1 MKIEPTQGPVP
12 SPVEGL
18 DALIAQVEGKPLAMA
33 RLARVVRVEGH
44 KQLAHELSLRALDLA
59 PHDEQVRALTADVL
73 SIDVP
78 RWHFRLV
85 HDEARNNA
93 YEAALRRAVF
103 PGCKVLEIGTGT
115 GLLAMMAARAGA
127 AEVVTCESSPAVAA
141 AAKDIVAH
149 NGYADRIRVIGKHS
163 TSLDAEKDLHGR
175 ADILISEII
184 GCDRIG
190 EGALPALE
198 HAAKHLMK
206 PGATWIPARAHIRV
220 ALSDDAE
227 SERFRMGMV
236 AGFDLSPF
244 NRLAAPD
251 RGIKIGSSRL
261 ALRSTA
267 VDVFSFDFRAGGP
280 YLKQRRPLELI
291 SHGGRI
297 NGIAQWIMLE
307 LDDVTQFENRPSP
320 GADSSWF
327 VNFFPFERAHET
339 HAGERIAITAR
350 HDRSSLRVWM
360 TSAGH

>member
-1 MKIEPTQGPVP
+1 MKIDPTH
-12 SPVEGL
+12 STASSSAEGL
-18 DALIAQVEGKPLAMA
+18 DALVAQAEGKPIAMA

-59 PHDEQVRALTADVL
+59 PHDEEVRALTADVL

-103 PGCKVLEIGTGT
+103 PGCKVFEIGTGT

-149 NGYADRIRVIGKHS
+149 NGYADRIRVIAKHS
-163 TSLDAEKDLHGR
+163 TKLDVDKDLHGR
-175 ADILISEII
+175 ADILISEIV

-198 HAAKHLMK
+198 HAMQHFMK
-206 PGATWIPARAHIRV
+206 PGAVAIPVRAHVRV

-244 NRLAAPD
+244 NRLSSPD
-251 RGIKIGSSRL
+251 RGIKIGSARL

-267 VDVFSFDFRAGGP
+267 ADVFSFDFRAGGP
-280 YLKQRRPLELI
+280 YLKQRRALELI

-307 LDDVTQFENRPSP
+307 LDDATQFENRPSP

-327 VNFFPFERAHET
+327 VNFFPFERARET
-339 HAGERIAITAR
+339 HAGERIGITAR

-360 TSAGH
+360 TSAGS